1 MKKNFLSAV
10 ILLMSLNISAVTV
23 TFVDWDGSVLAESDV
38 LSGEG
43 AYEPEHPTR
52 EGFLFTGWSK
62 GFCPVYTKTTTT
74 AQYTPIDA
82 LGTDVEIN
90 WHLSEHTNAV
100 VTGPVEPF
108 SETRSGLEDGSYICT
123 QSTVSY
129 PTGCPYGAD
138 HNFHMLQM
146 KWTEGGTETYNPDIY
161 VEFAFRA
168 AAIIDLDAI
177 SMFVGSSGWNW
188 MRFTVMYST
197 DDYFEEPVLLY
208 ETDSDIDKATLT
220 EINESVNF
228 TVQEGDN
235 FYIRVYPWMHKLSD
249 VFASSVY
256 TFFPIVS
263 EVKITGEVHT
273 NDNPGDTPGDNPTD
287 IRTAGASGKVVKHI
301 EDGQLIIEKNG
312 VRYNAIGNVIK

>member
-1 MKKNFLSAV
+1 MKKHFLSAV
-10 ILLMSLNISAVTV
+10 ILLMSLNISAVKV

-52 EGFLFTGWSK
+52 EGYLFTGWSK

-129 PTGCPYGAD
+129 PTGSPYGAD
-138 HNFHMLQM
+138 HNFHMYQM
-146 KWTEGGTETYNPDIY
+146 KWTEGGAESYNPDIY
-161 VEFAFRA
+161 VEFAFKA

-177 SMFVGSSGWNW
+177 SLFVGSSGWQW
-188 MRFTVMYST
+188 MRFTIMYSM
-197 DDYFEEPVLLY
+197 DDYFDEPQLLL
-208 ETDSDIDKATLT
+208 ETEDIDKAKLT
-220 EINESVNF
+220 EINESINV
-228 TVQEGDN
+228 TVQEGDS
-235 FYIRVYPWMHKLSD
+235 FYLRVYPWMHNLMD
-249 VFASSVY
+249 AFASSAF
-256 TFFPIVS
+256 TFYPIIS
-263 EVKITGEVHT
+263 EVKITGEVHENGGEET
-273 NDNPGDTPGDNPTD
+273 AIDNTEE
-287 IRTAGASGKVVKHI
+287 AVKATKRVI
-301 EDGQLIIEKNG
+301 NGVLFIEKNG
-312 VRYNAIGNVIK
+312 VLYNAQGAIVK